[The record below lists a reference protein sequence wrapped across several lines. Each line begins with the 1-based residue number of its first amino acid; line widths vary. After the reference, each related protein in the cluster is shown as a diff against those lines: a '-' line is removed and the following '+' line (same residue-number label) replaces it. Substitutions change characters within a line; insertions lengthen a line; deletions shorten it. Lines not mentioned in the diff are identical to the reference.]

1 LTQALRAFQ
10 EKPSEETTAA
20 VRALLPQEGH
30 IRFDASSQAR
40 AAREALEEALPVL
53 EAQVE
58 AVDRDAVQ
66 LAFNLLEVTD
76 APVSDSLAVIV
87 GKLITIDARVFL
99 EELLRWRTQ
108 LSPRGLGQLVG
119 TLGGGYAQEDRAAVC
134 AEIQRRIDALLAV
147 SEEAVIEARD
157 QCVAELRQRRPR
169 CG

>member
-1 LTQALRAFQ
+1 M
-10 EKPSEETTAA
+10 
-20 VRALLPQEGH
+20 RALLPREGH
-30 IRFDASSQAR
+30 IKFDASSQAR
-40 AAREALEEALPVL
+40 ATQAALEEALPVL

-87 GKLITIDARVFL
+87 GKLIPIDARAFL

-108 LSPRGLGQLVG
+108 LTPRSLGQLVG
-119 TLGGGYAQEDRAAVC
+119 TLGREYAEEDRAAVC

-147 SEEAVIEARD
+147 SEAPVIEARD

>member
-1 LTQALRAFQ
+1 LTLALRAFQ
-10 EKPSEETTAA
+10 ERPSEETSAA
-20 VRALLPQEGH
+20 VRALLPREGH
-30 IRFDASSQAR
+30 IKFDASSQGR
-40 AAREALEEALPVL
+40 ATREALHEVLPVL
-53 EAQVE
+53 EGQVE

-76 APVSDSLAVIV
+76 APVSDSLAAIV

-108 LSPRGLGQLVG
+108 LTPRGLSQLVG
-119 TLGGGYAQEDRAAVC
+119 TLGKEYAEEDRAAVC

-147 SEEAVIEARD
+147 SEAAVTEARD
-157 QCVAELRQRRPR
+157 QCVAELRQRHPR